1 VNTIDLIHR
10 EHFSSGRE
18 TGSFVRTNRWLV
30 SAAPTAIASM
40 LLLGLANSAAA
51 QSTTTAPA
59 QSVADVLTFLVTNE
73 TIKTG
78 SIERDRD
85 AAQATSVTIS
95 RALLAN
101 LATLPVTTSS
111 GAFVY
116 RLNPELGTVE
126 RATQSFGP
134 FFIERALTAGDR
146 QASIG
151 MTFQHLR
158 FTSLDGS
165 NLRDGSLITTAL
177 QFIDEPTPFDV
188 DRLTLN
194 INADIATLYGNI
206 GISDAVEIGVALPMV
221 ALRLNGSRI
230 NNYYGE
236 AFTQSSAT
244 ATAIGFTDLVV
255 RSKATVFNEEGLGLA
270 AALDVRLPTGKEA
283 DLLGAGTP
291 SLKLSAIG
299 SAERGRWSAHADVG
313 GSVGGLARELHYGGA
328 LALAATA
335 HLTLSGEL
343 LGRRLNSF
351 GHIVATTAPHPSLI
365 GVQTI
370 RLTPDASTLQIITVI
385 PGAKWNL
392 SDTWV
397 LAANLSLP
405 MTSGGLT
412 SRFTPFV
419 GLDYAFAR

>member
-1 VNTIDLIHR
+1 VNTIDLSYH
-10 EHFSSGRE
+10 EHFSAGRE
-18 TGSFVRTNRWLV
+18 TGSFVRRNRWLV
-30 SAAPTAIASM
+30 NAAPIAIASM
-40 LLLGLANSAAA
+40 LLLGLANTAPA
-51 QSTTTAPA
+51 QSTNTTPA
-59 QSVADVLTFLVTNE
+59 QSVADVVTFLVTNDVE
-73 TIKTG
+73 TG
-78 SIERDRD
+78 SIERDRA

-101 LATLPVTTSS
+101 LATVPVTTSS

-134 FFIERALTAGDR
+134 FFIERALTAGER

-165 NLRDGSLITTAL
+165 NLRDGSLITTAN
-177 QFIDEPTPFDV
+177 QFIDEPAPYYV
-188 DRLTLN
+188 DRLSLN

-221 ALRLNGSRI
+221 ALRVNGSRI
-230 NNYYGE
+230 NTYRGRE
-236 AFTQSSAT
+236 FTQTSAT

-255 RSKATVFNEEGLGLA
+255 RSKATVFNEEGVGLA
-270 AALDVRLPTGKEA
+270 AALDVRLPTGREA

-328 LALAATA
+328 VAMAATN

-343 LGRRLNSF
+343 LGRWLDSF
-351 GHIVATTAPHPSLI
+351 GHIVATTAPHPRLI
-365 GVQTI
+365 DVQTI
-370 RLTPDASTLQIITVI
+370 RLTPDASTLHIITVI

-419 GLDYAFAR
+419 GLDYAFGR